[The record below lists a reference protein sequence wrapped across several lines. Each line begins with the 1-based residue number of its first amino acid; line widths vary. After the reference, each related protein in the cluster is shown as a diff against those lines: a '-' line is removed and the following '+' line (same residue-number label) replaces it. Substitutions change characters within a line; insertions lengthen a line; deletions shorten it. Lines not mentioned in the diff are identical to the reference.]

1 MDCVVIIE
9 DGSEVDVGR
18 DVVACG
24 GEGRDVV
31 LGCLGES
38 GVQSSIDLGWGGG

>member
-1 MDCVVIIE
+1 MDVVIVIE
-9 DGSEVDVGR
+9 DGSEVNVGR

-24 GEGRDVV
+24 GEGGDVV

-38 GVQSSIDLGWGGG
+38 GVQSSIDLGWRGG

>member
-1 MDCVVIIE
+1 MDVVIVIE
-9 DGSEVDVGR
+9 DGSEVNVGC